1 MQGTADGG
9 NLEQQDGLDAE
20 PATMSK
26 YACRSRFRRY
36 GSGKSSKV
44 VGSKVG

>member
-1 MQGTADGG
+1 MQGTADGD

-20 PATMSK
+20 PATMSM

-36 GSGKSSKV
+36 GSGKRSKV
-44 VGSKVG
+44 AGSRVG